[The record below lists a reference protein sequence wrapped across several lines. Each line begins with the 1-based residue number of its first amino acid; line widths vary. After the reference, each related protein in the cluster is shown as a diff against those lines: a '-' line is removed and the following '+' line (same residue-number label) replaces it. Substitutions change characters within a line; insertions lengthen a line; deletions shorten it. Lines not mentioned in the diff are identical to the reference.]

1 MNRPLLAALVA
12 LSAPF
17 LFASTASAQSESQFP
32 DRPIARAEVIAVVKR
47 QFAQMDANRDGVVTR
62 PEFDAFRA
70 HQKPAPASGVD
81 ALSHIGANWYD
92 RADTKGDGRVT
103 LDEAL
108 ARPLHLF
115 DLADVNKDGVVS
127 VQERQVAMTLMGLMG
142 GQ

>member
-1 MNRPLLAALVA
+1 MIRLTCLAAGLAALSATAAVA
-12 LSAPF
+12 Q
-17 LFASTASAQSESQFP
+17 TASQFP
-32 DRPIARAEVIAVVKR
+32 DRPIARTEVIAVVKR
-47 QFAQMDANRDGVVTR
+47 QFAQMDANRDSVVTR
-62 PEFDAFRA
+62 AEFDRFRA
-70 HQKPAPASGVD
+70 HQAPAPASGVD
-81 ALSHIGANWYD
+81 ALSHIGAGWFD

-142 GQ
+142 GR

>member
-1 MNRPLLAALVA
+1 MNRLLTLAALTA
-12 LSAPF
+12 LSTTAQAQAP
-17 LFASTASAQSESQFP
+17 SQFP
-32 DRPIARAEVIAVVKR
+32 DRPIARTEVIVVVKR

-108 ARPLHLF
+108 ARPLRLF